1 MVGLLTISFAL
12 SCSIHSVGSSAQVSA
27 MKFNS
32 SRLRLIQAQF
42 KELEVY
48 SGFSADISAET
59 QTALPCALTSCYW
72 R

>member
-1 MVGLLTISFAL
+1 MKR
-12 SCSIHSVGSSAQVSA
+12 VGSSAQVRA

-59 QTALPCALTSCYW
+59 IHIYE
-72 R
+72 

>member
-1 MVGLLTISFAL
+1 MVKSSLAAVDVGLSV
-12 SCSIHSVGSSAQVSA
+12 SRVGSSAQVSA

-59 QTALPCALTSCYW
+59 IHIYE
-72 R
+72 